1 MKLFIKALK
10 KSYMFLRELGDPAL
24 YGNPYVKDKV
34 KINNK
39 SGLSKWFI
47 GRKRFA

>member
-1 MKLFIKALK
+1 MKLFIKTLK
-10 KSYMFLRELGDPAL
+10 KSYMFLRELGDPTL

-34 KINNK
+34 KAKTKI
-39 SGLSKWFI
+39 GLSKWFI